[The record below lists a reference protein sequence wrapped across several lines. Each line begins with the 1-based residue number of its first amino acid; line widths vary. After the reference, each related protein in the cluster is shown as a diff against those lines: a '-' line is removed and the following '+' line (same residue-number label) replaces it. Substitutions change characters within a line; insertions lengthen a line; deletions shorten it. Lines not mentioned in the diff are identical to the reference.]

1 MIDLTAMSS
10 AEKATLLKCYAQL
23 KAAGEKR
30 NRRTP
35 PAAPGPATGT
45 MITHTSIQK
54 LGG

>member
-23 KAAGEKR
+23 KAAGDKR

-35 PAAPGPATGT
+35 PAAPATGT